1 MNNKHIAGIVGA
13 LIVLAI
19 VIATIAMGAPSVVYL
34 WPVEALNGIAFAFAW
49 GLGVPVWLA
58 YVFASLIFCAFACAG
73 YAVGRTVYR
82 LVASRWDRE

>member
-13 LIVLAI
+13 FIVLAT
-19 VIATIAMGAPSVVYL
+19 VIATLAMGAPSVVYL

-58 YVFASLIFCAFACAG
+58 YVFACLIFAAFAAIG
-73 YAVGRTVYR
+73 YAVGRKVYGWITTAR
-82 LVASRWDRE
+82 